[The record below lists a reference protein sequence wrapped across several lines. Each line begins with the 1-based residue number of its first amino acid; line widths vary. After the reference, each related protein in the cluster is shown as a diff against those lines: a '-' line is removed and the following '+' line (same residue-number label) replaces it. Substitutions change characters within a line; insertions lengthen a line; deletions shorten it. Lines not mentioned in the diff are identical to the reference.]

1 MHIRFKF
8 LVIILALS
16 IISYIP
22 PLYAQKK
29 KQTKS
34 QLQSQQK
41 KIERNIKYTKRLLN
55 ETKNKKRT
63 SLNQL
68 SLIQKQVK
76 DRKNLINSY
85 GNEIKLIDNQI
96 RFDKENIKQL
106 QAELVTLKKEYAN
119 LIYQSY
125 KSRSNY
131 DQWMFL
137 IASKDFYQAMRR
149 MRYLKEYNAYRRQ
162 KAQAIEQTQ
171 LELKQDIES
180 LEKQKNERLGLL
192 ISKES
197 ETQEL
202 EKDRL
207 QKRSILN
214 NLQQKEKDLRGKLQK
229 QQKEWNKLNKEIQKI
244 IEKEINPNGNRPPL
258 SPAEVQLSK
267 DFVSNIGKLPWPT
280 KRGNITSHFGKHNH
294 PQLHIIINN
303 KGVDFSCE
311 KGATV
316 SAVFDGKVVKVLQLP
331 RYKAI
336 LIKHGEYFTVYNKLQ
351 QVFVTEGEMVKT
363 NQSIGVV
370 WTDSESGESV
380 LHFELLK
387 QINYQNPEKWLI
399 RR

>member
-8 LVIILALS
+8 LVIILVLS

-22 PLYAQKK
+22 PSYAQKK
-29 KQTKS
+29 KQTKT

-76 DRKNLINSY
+76 DRKSLINSY
-85 GNEIKLIDNQI
+85 GNEITLIDNQI
-96 RFDKENIKQL
+96 RFDRENITLL
-106 QAELVTLKKEYAN
+106 QAELITLKKEYAN

-125 KSRSNY
+125 KSKNNY
-131 DQWMFL
+131 DKWMF
-137 IASKDFYQAMRR
+137 IFASKDFYQAMRR

-162 KAQAIEQTQ
+162 KATKIEQTQ
-171 LELKQDIES
+171 VELKKDIES

-192 ISKES
+192 ISKEN

-207 QKRSILN
+207 QKRSIIN
-214 NLQQKEKDLRGKLQK
+214 NLQQKEKDLKGKLQK
-229 QQKEWNKLNKEIQKI
+229 QQREWNKLNKEIQKI
-244 IEKEINPNGNRPPL
+244 IEKEINPNGNRPQL

-267 DFVSNIGKLPWPT
+267 NFVSNIGKLPWPT

-294 PQLHIIINN
+294 PQLHVVINN

-311 KGATV
+311 KGTTV
-316 SAVFDGKVVKVLQLP
+316 SAVFDGEVVKVLQLP
-331 RYKAI
+331 RYKAV
-336 LIKHGEYFTVYNKLQ
+336 LLKHGDYFTVYNKLQ

-363 NQSIGVV
+363 NQNLGVV